1 MSHEE
6 EHDDEIEAVGN
17 TLIKLVTL
25 QQNSRPP
32 LPFPRPTSLHSLPP
46 AQQRDINS
54 RC

>member
-32 LPFPRPTSLHSLPP
+32 LPYPRPTPLHSLPS